1 MSYRMDV
8 DGEVCISSG
17 RCVAEHPEAFRFG
30 EDGDDDVA
38 EAVPG
43 APPLPDDT
51 ALRLARACPSGALL
65 VFDADTGKEIDIFG
79 M

>member
-1 MSYRMDV
+1 MSYRVEV

-30 EDGDDDVA
+30 PDGDDEVA
-38 EAVPG
+38 ETVPG
-43 APPLPDDT
+43 APPLPDDA

-65 VFDADTGKEIDIFG
+65 VFDAGTGDEIDIF
-79 M
+79 